1 MRALTAALALA
12 PLLVSG
18 RPAYADGITK
28 VRGKVVDLQGAPVP
42 KVPIVLEGVDV
53 KKKVTGLKTGKN
65 GTYFIAALDI
75 SVAKKWKVIPQLP
88 PGYKVVKVTYEI
100 IDSQGQERG
109 KGDHIPG
116 SKQEFPD
123 LQFALVGDSGRN
135 VVDFLVATDSEFV
148 AAVQAERQKRQEA
161 GAAPPAASAPGA
173 PAAPVAGAAPSAVA
187 APAAPAVPTQSLE
200 QAKQLADAGKH
211 QEAIEMYRQYLAKD
225 PKGNPAVYYYLGKSL
240 FETGDDAAS
249 EQAFRQ
255 GLEIKPD
262 LKGAHFFLGNLYL
275 RQAEDPTEE
284 QEAAAK
290 AAAEYESEALL
301 SPDNDSVAYN
311 LGLACMK
318 SGQADR
324 ALAALEKAVAIN
336 PAKSEAYLKMASIYE
351 DRKDTVRAEEMYQK
365 FSAAEP
371 TKAAVSFYNIGVIAW
386 NENRAKDA
394 VQYYRKAV
402 EIDPKYAAA
411 HRELARALMGRQ
423 DFQGALK
430 HFQEYLRLDPRAPDA
445 REIRDNIALL
455 QK

>member
-1 MRALTAALALA
+1 MLASAGALALA
-12 PLLVSG
+12 TCVVGG

-28 VRGKVVDLQGAPVP
+28 VRGTVVDIHGAPMQ
-42 KVPIVLEGVDV
+42 KVPIVLEAVDV
-53 KKKVTGLKTGKN
+53 KKKVSGLKTGKN
-65 GTYFIAALDI
+65 GTYFIAALDV

-88 PGYKVVKVTYEI
+88 PGYKVVKVTYEL
-100 IDSQGQERG
+100 IDSQGQVRA
-109 KGDHIPG
+109 KDNLIPG

-123 LQFALVGDSGRN
+123 LQFPLVGDAGRN
-135 VVDFLVATDSEFV
+135 VVDFLIAKEAEFV
-148 AAVQAERQKRQEA
+148 AAVQAERQKRGGAEGATPAA
-161 GAAPPAASAPGA
+161 GAAAAPTA
-173 PAAPVAGAAPSAVA
+173 PAAGS
-187 APAAPAVPTQSLE
+187 APAAPAVSMPSLE
-200 QAKQLADAGKH
+200 LAKQLADAGKH

-225 PKGNPAVYYYLGKSL
+225 PQGNPAVYYYLGKSL
-240 FETGDDAAS
+240 FESGDDAAS
-249 EQAFRQ
+249 EQAFRK

-262 LKGAHFFLGNLYL
+262 LKGAHFFLGNLFL

-284 QEAAAK
+284 QAAAAK
-290 AAAEYESEALL
+290 AAAEYESETLL

-311 LGLACMK
+311 LGLAYMK
-318 SGQADR
+318 AGQPDK
-324 ALAALEKAVAIN
+324 ALSSLERAVAIN

-351 DRKDTVRAEEMYQK
+351 SRKDVTRAEEMYQK

-402 EIDPKYAAA
+402 EIDPNYAAA